1 MSKVVASAIAGALS
15 LTSAGGLTMVQALD
29 RDTVTFSVDGVSEQG
44 KVKPGTVKQALAQHG
59 ITVGPHDDVQPSLDS
74 EIHDGQ
80 VITVNY
86 GRRVVVTIDG
96 KKVVRWTTAKNVSEV
111 LDQLNQ
117 SDPDNLVSVS
127 RSLDISRTGLS
138 FSMQTAKD
146 VTVTAGGKTQK
157 VSAVGTV
164 ADALKAAKISVDSND
179 VSKPGLGTPLADG
192 MKITLTMVD
201 QKSQKRRVAVPFSTK
216 RVENPSMA
224 KGATEI
230 ATKGVKGTN
239 EETWTVVYKDGK
251 KVSEKKVST
260 KVVKAPVTQVVK
272 VGTKKAESSSASS
285 RSNSR
290 SRSNSGSTSNAGSRS
305 NSGSTSNAGSRSNS
319 GSASNPVTS
328 GSTCV
333 ASTYGEGDG
342 TAGGPTASG
351 ETFDPS
357 ALTAA
362 SRTLPLGSTIR
373 VTNVNNGRTVTVR
386 INDRGPYVG
395 GRCLDL
401 STAAMNAIAPGQ
413 GLVTVRYS

>member
-260 KVVKAPVTQVVK
+260 KVVKAPVTQIVK

-290 SRSNSGSTSNAGSRS
+290 SRS

>member
-29 RDTVTFSVDGVSEQG
+29 RDTVTFSVDGVSQQA
-44 KVKPGTVKQALAQHG
+44 KVKPGTVKQALAQQG

-96 KKVVRWTTAKNVSEV
+96 KKVVRWTTAKNVAEV
-111 LDQLNQ
+111 LAQLNQ

-127 RSLDISRTGLS
+127 RSLDISRAGLS

-146 VTVTAGGKTQK
+146 VTVTIGGKTQK
-157 VSAVGTV
+157 ITAVGTV
-164 ADALKAAKISVDSND
+164 ADALKAAKVEVDSSDAVN
-179 VSKPGLGTPLADG
+179 PGLGTPLSDG

-216 RVENPSMA
+216 KVEDSSLP
-224 KGATEI
+224 KGEI
-230 ATKGVKGTN
+230 KVITKGVNGIN
-239 EETWTVVYKDGK
+239 EETWTVVFKDGK
-251 KVSEKKVST
+251 KVSEKKVSS
-260 KVVKAPVTQVVK
+260 KVVNAPVTQVVK
-272 VGTKKAESSSASS
+272 VGTKTASSSSPSTRSSSASH
-285 RSNSR
+285 RSTASQ
-290 SRSNSGSTSNAGSRS
+290 SSG
-305 NSGSTSNAGSRSNS
+305 
-319 GSASNPVTS
+319 PVTS
-328 GSTCV
+328 GTTCL

-357 ALTAA
+357 AFTAA
-362 SRTLPLGSTIR
+362 SKTLPLGSTIR
-373 VTNVNNGRTVTVR
+373 VTNVSNGRTVTVR

>member
-216 RVENPSMA
+216 RVKNPSMA

-290 SRSNSGSTSNAGSRS
+290 
-305 NSGSTSNAGSRSNS
+305 SRSNS

>member
-29 RDTVTFSVDGVSEQG
+29 RDTVTFSVDGVSQQA
-44 KVKPGTVKQALAQHG
+44 KVKPGTVKQALAQRG

-96 KKVVRWTTAKNVSEV
+96 KKVVRWTTAKNVAEV
-111 LDQLNQ
+111 LAQLNQ

-127 RSLDISRTGLS
+127 RSLDISRAGLS

-146 VTVTAGGKTQK
+146 VTVTIGGKTQK
-157 VSAVGTV
+157 ITAVGTV
-164 ADALKAAKISVDSND
+164 ADALKAAKVEVDSSDAVN
-179 VSKPGLGTPLADG
+179 PGLGTPLSDG

-216 RVENPSMA
+216 KVEDSSLP
-224 KGATEI
+224 KREI
-230 ATKGVKGTN
+230 KVITKGVNGIN
-239 EETWTVVYKDGK
+239 EETWTVVFKDGK
-251 KVSEKKVST
+251 KVSEKKVSS
-260 KVVKAPVTQVVK
+260 KVVNAPVTQVVK
-272 VGTKKAESSSASS
+272 VGTKTASSSSPSTRSSSASH
-285 RSNSR
+285 RS
-290 SRSNSGSTSNAGSRS
+290 T
-305 NSGSTSNAGSRSNS
+305 
-319 GSASNPVTS
+319 ASQSSDPVTS
-328 GSTCV
+328 GTTCL

-357 ALTAA
+357 AFTAA
-362 SRTLPLGSTIR
+362 SKTLPLGSTIR
-373 VTNVNNGRTVTVR
+373 VTNVSNGRTVTVR

>member
-29 RDTVTFSVDGVSEQG
+29 RDTVTFSVDGVSQQA
-44 KVKPGTVKQALAQHG
+44 KVKPGTVKQALAQQG

-74 EIHDGQ
+74 EINGGQ

-96 KKVVRWTTAKNVSEV
+96 KKVVRWTTAKNVAEV
-111 LDQLNQ
+111 LAQLNQ

-127 RSLDISRTGLS
+127 RSLDISRAGLS

-146 VTVTAGGKTQK
+146 VTVTIGGKTQK
-157 VSAVGTV
+157 ITAVGTV
-164 ADALKAAKISVDSND
+164 ADALKAAKVEVDSSDAVN
-179 VSKPGLGTPLADG
+179 PGLGTPLSDG

-216 RVENPSMA
+216 KVEDSSLP
-224 KGATEI
+224 KGEI
-230 ATKGVKGTN
+230 KVITKGVNGIN
-239 EETWTVVYKDGK
+239 EETWTVVFKDGK
-251 KVSEKKVST
+251 KVSEKKVSS
-260 KVVKAPVTQVVK
+260 KVVNAPVTQVVK
-272 VGTKKAESSSASS
+272 VGTKTASSSSPSTRSSSASH
-285 RSNSR
+285 RS
-290 SRSNSGSTSNAGSRS
+290 T
-305 NSGSTSNAGSRSNS
+305 
-319 GSASNPVTS
+319 ASQSSDPVTS
-328 GSTCV
+328 GTTCL

-357 ALTAA
+357 AFTAA
-362 SRTLPLGSTIR
+362 SKTLPLGSTIR
-373 VTNVNNGRTVTVR
+373 VTNVSNGRTVTVR

>member
-29 RDTVTFSVDGVSEQG
+29 RDTVTFSVDGVSQQA
-44 KVKPGTVKQALAQHG
+44 KVKPGTVKQALAQQG

-74 EIHDGQ
+74 EIHGGQ

-96 KKVVRWTTAKNVSEV
+96 KKVVRWTTAKNVAEV
-111 LDQLNQ
+111 LAQLNQ

-127 RSLDISRTGLS
+127 RSLDISRAGLS

-146 VTVTAGGKTQK
+146 VTVTIGGKAQK
-157 VSAVGTV
+157 VTAVGTV
-164 ADALKAAKISVDSND
+164 ADALKAAKVEVDSSD
-179 VSKPGLGTPLADG
+179 VVNPGLGTPLSDG

-216 RVENPSMA
+216 KVEDSSLP
-224 KGATEI
+224 KGEI
-230 ATKGVKGTN
+230 KVITKGVNGIN
-239 EETWTVVYKDGK
+239 EETWTVVFKDGK
-251 KVSEKKVST
+251 KVSEKKVSS
-260 KVVKAPVTQVVK
+260 KVVNAPVTQVVK
-272 VGTKKAESSSASS
+272 VGTKTASSSSPSTRSSSASH
-285 RSNSR
+285 RS
-290 SRSNSGSTSNAGSRS
+290 T
-305 NSGSTSNAGSRSNS
+305 
-319 GSASNPVTS
+319 ASQSSDPVTS
-328 GSTCV
+328 GTTCL

-357 ALTAA
+357 AFTAA
-362 SRTLPLGSTIR
+362 SKTLPLGSTIR
-373 VTNVNNGRTVTVR
+373 VTNVSNGRTVTVR

>member
-29 RDTVTFSVDGVSEQG
+29 RDTVTFSLDGVSRQA
-44 KVKPGTVKQALAQHG
+44 KVKPGTVKQALAQQG

-96 KKVVRWTTAKNVSEV
+96 KKVVRWTTAKNVAEV
-111 LDQLNQ
+111 LAQLNQ

-127 RSLDISRTGLS
+127 RSLDISRAGLS

-146 VTVTAGGKTQK
+146 VTVTIGGKAQK
-157 VSAVGTV
+157 VTAVGTV
-164 ADALKAAKISVDSND
+164 ADALKAAKVEVDSSD
-179 VSKPGLGTPLADG
+179 VVNPGLGTPLADG

-216 RVENPSMA
+216 KVEDSSLP
-224 KGATEI
+224 KGEI
-230 ATKGVKGTN
+230 KVITKGVNGIN
-239 EETWTVVYKDGK
+239 EETWTVVFKDGK
-251 KVSEKKVST
+251 KVSEKKVSS
-260 KVVKAPVTQVVK
+260 KVVNAPVTQVIK
-272 VGTKKAESSSASS
+272 VGTKTASSSSPSTRSS
-285 RSNSR
+285 SD
-290 SRSNSGSTSNAGSRS
+290 
-305 NSGSTSNAGSRSNS
+305 
-319 GSASNPVTS
+319 PVTR
-328 GSTCV
+328 GITCL

-342 TAGGPTASG
+342 TAGGSTASG

-357 ALTAA
+357 AFTAA
-362 SRTLPLGSTIR
+362 SKTLPLGSTIR
-373 VTNVNNGRTVTVR
+373 VTNVSNGRTVTVR

>member
-29 RDTVTFSVDGVSEQG
+29 RDTVTFSVDGVSQQA
-44 KVKPGTVKQALAQHG
+44 KVKPGTVKQALAQQG

-96 KKVVRWTTAKNVSEV
+96 KKVVRWTTAKNVAEV
-111 LDQLNQ
+111 LAQLNQ

-127 RSLDISRTGLS
+127 RSLDISRAGLS

-146 VTVTAGGKTQK
+146 VTVTIGGKTQK
-157 VSAVGTV
+157 ITAVGTV
-164 ADALKAAKISVDSND
+164 ADALKAAKVEVDSSDAVN
-179 VSKPGLGTPLADG
+179 PGLGTPLSDG

-216 RVENPSMA
+216 KVEDSSLP
-224 KGATEI
+224 KGEI
-230 ATKGVKGTN
+230 KVITKGVNGIN
-239 EETWTVVYKDGK
+239 EETWTVVFKDGK
-251 KVSEKKVST
+251 KVSEKKVSS
-260 KVVKAPVTQVVK
+260 KVVNAPVTQVVK
-272 VGTKKAESSSASS
+272 VGTKTASSSSPSTRSSSASH
-285 RSNSR
+285 RS
-290 SRSNSGSTSNAGSRS
+290 T
-305 NSGSTSNAGSRSNS
+305 
-319 GSASNPVTS
+319 ASQSSDPVTS
-328 GSTCV
+328 GTTCL

-357 ALTAA
+357 AFTAA
-362 SRTLPLGSTIR
+362 SKTLPLGSTIR
-373 VTNVNNGRTVTVR
+373 VTNVSNGRTVTVR

>member
-29 RDTVTFSVDGVSEQG
+29 RDTVTFSVDGVSQQA
-44 KVKPGTVKQALAQHG
+44 KVKPGTVKQALAQQG

-74 EIHDGQ
+74 EIHGGQ

-96 KKVVRWTTAKNVSEV
+96 KKVVRWTTAKNVAEV
-111 LDQLNQ
+111 LAQLNQ

-127 RSLDISRTGLS
+127 RSLDISRAGLS

-146 VTVTAGGKTQK
+146 VTVTIGGKTQK
-157 VSAVGTV
+157 ITAVGTV
-164 ADALKAAKISVDSND
+164 ADALKAAKVEVDSSDAVN
-179 VSKPGLGTPLADG
+179 PGLGTPLSAG

-216 RVENPSMA
+216 KVEDSSLP
-224 KGATEI
+224 KGEI
-230 ATKGVKGTN
+230 KVITKGVNGIN
-239 EETWTVVYKDGK
+239 EETWTVVFKDGK
-251 KVSEKKVST
+251 KVSEKKVSS
-260 KVVKAPVTQVVK
+260 KVVNAPVTQVVK
-272 VGTKKAESSSASS
+272 VGTKTASSSSPSTRSSSASH
-285 RSNSR
+285 RS
-290 SRSNSGSTSNAGSRS
+290 T
-305 NSGSTSNAGSRSNS
+305 
-319 GSASNPVTS
+319 ASQSSDPVTS
-328 GSTCV
+328 GTTCL

-357 ALTAA
+357 AFTAA
-362 SRTLPLGSTIR
+362 SKTLPLGSTIR
-373 VTNVNNGRTVTVR
+373 VTNVSNGRTVTVR

>member
-29 RDTVTFSVDGVSEQG
+29 RDTVTFSVDGVSQQA
-44 KVKPGTVKQALAQHG
+44 KVKPGTVKQALAQQG

-96 KKVVRWTTAKNVSEV
+96 KKVVRWTTAKNVAEV
-111 LDQLNQ
+111 LAQLNQ

-127 RSLDISRTGLS
+127 RSLDISRAGLS

-146 VTVTAGGKTQK
+146 VTVTIGGKAQK
-157 VSAVGTV
+157 VTAVGTV
-164 ADALKAAKISVDSND
+164 ADALKAAKVEVDSSDAVN
-179 VSKPGLGTPLADG
+179 PGLGTPLADG

-216 RVENPSMA
+216 KVEDSSLP
-224 KGATEI
+224 KGEI
-230 ATKGVKGTN
+230 KVITKGVNGIN
-239 EETWTVVYKDGK
+239 EETWTVVFKDGK
-251 KVSEKKVST
+251 KVSEKKVSS
-260 KVVKAPVTQVVK
+260 KVVNAPVTQVVK
-272 VGTKKAESSSASS
+272 VGTKTASSSSPSTRSSSASH
-285 RSNSR
+285 RS
-290 SRSNSGSTSNAGSRS
+290 T
-305 NSGSTSNAGSRSNS
+305 
-319 GSASNPVTS
+319 ASQSSDPVTS
-328 GSTCV
+328 GTTCL

-357 ALTAA
+357 AFTAA
-362 SRTLPLGSTIR
+362 SKTLPLGSTIR
-373 VTNVNNGRTVTVR
+373 VTNVSNGRTVTVR

>member
-15 LTSAGGLTMVQALD
+15 LTSAGGLTMVQVLD
-29 RDTVTFSVDGVSEQG
+29 RDTVTFSVDGVSQQA
-44 KVKPGTVKQALAQHG
+44 KVKPGTVKQALAQQG

-96 KKVVRWTTAKNVSEV
+96 KKVVRWTTAKNVAEV
-111 LDQLNQ
+111 LAQLNQ

-127 RSLDISRTGLS
+127 RSLDISRAGLS

-146 VTVTAGGKTQK
+146 VTVTIGGKTQK
-157 VSAVGTV
+157 ITAVGTV
-164 ADALKAAKISVDSND
+164 ADALKAAKVEVDSSDAVN
-179 VSKPGLGTPLADG
+179 PGLGTPLSDG

-216 RVENPSMA
+216 KVEDSSLP
-224 KGATEI
+224 KGEI
-230 ATKGVKGTN
+230 KVITKGFNGIN
-239 EETWTVVYKDGK
+239 EETWTVVFKDGK
-251 KVSEKKVST
+251 KVSEKKVSS
-260 KVVKAPVTQVVK
+260 KVVNAPVTQVVK
-272 VGTKKAESSSASS
+272 VGTKTASSSSPSTRSSYASH
-285 RSNSR
+285 RS
-290 SRSNSGSTSNAGSRS
+290 T
-305 NSGSTSNAGSRSNS
+305 
-319 GSASNPVTS
+319 ASQSSDPVTS
-328 GSTCV
+328 GTTCL

-357 ALTAA
+357 AFTAA
-362 SRTLPLGSTIR
+362 SKTLPLGSTIR
-373 VTNVNNGRTVTVR
+373 VTNVSNGRTVTVR

>member
-29 RDTVTFSVDGVSEQG
+29 RDTVTFSVDGVSQQA
-44 KVKPGTVKQALAQHG
+44 KVKPGTVKQALAQQG

-74 EIHDGQ
+74 EIHGGQ

-96 KKVVRWTTAKNVSEV
+96 KKVVRWTTAKNVAEV
-111 LDQLNQ
+111 LAQLNQ

-127 RSLDISRTGLS
+127 RSLDISRAGLS

-146 VTVTAGGKTQK
+146 VTVTIGGKTQK
-157 VSAVGTV
+157 ITAVGTV
-164 ADALKAAKISVDSND
+164 ADALKAAKVEVDSSDAVN
-179 VSKPGLGTPLADG
+179 PGLGTPLSDG

-216 RVENPSMA
+216 KVEDSSLP
-224 KGATEI
+224 KGEI
-230 ATKGVKGTN
+230 KVITKGVNGIN
-239 EETWTVVYKDGK
+239 EETWTVVFKDGK
-251 KVSEKKVST
+251 KVSEKKVSS
-260 KVVKAPVTQVVK
+260 KVVNAPVTQVVK
-272 VGTKKAESSSASS
+272 VGTKTASSSSPSTRSSSASH
-285 RSNSR
+285 RS
-290 SRSNSGSTSNAGSRS
+290 T
-305 NSGSTSNAGSRSNS
+305 
-319 GSASNPVTS
+319 ASQSSDPVTS
-328 GSTCV
+328 GTTCL

-357 ALTAA
+357 AFTAA
-362 SRTLPLGSTIR
+362 SKTLPLGSTIR
-373 VTNVNNGRTVTVR
+373 VTNVSNGRTVTVR

>member
-15 LTSAGGLTMVQALD
+15 LTSAGGLTMVQVLD
-29 RDTVTFSVDGVSEQG
+29 RDTVTFSVDGVSQQA
-44 KVKPGTVKQALAQHG
+44 KVKTGTVKQALAQQG

-96 KKVVRWTTAKNVSEV
+96 KKVVRWTTAKNVAEV
-111 LDQLNQ
+111 LAQLNQ

-127 RSLDISRTGLS
+127 RSLDISRAGLS

-146 VTVTAGGKTQK
+146 VTVTIGGKTQK
-157 VSAVGTV
+157 ITAVGTV
-164 ADALKAAKISVDSND
+164 ADALKAAKVEVDSSDAVN
-179 VSKPGLGTPLADG
+179 PGLGTPLSDG

-216 RVENPSMA
+216 KVEDSSLP
-224 KGATEI
+224 KGEI
-230 ATKGVKGTN
+230 KVITKGVNGIN
-239 EETWTVVYKDGK
+239 EETWTVVFKDGK
-251 KVSEKKVST
+251 KVSEKKVSS
-260 KVVKAPVTQVVK
+260 KVVNAPVTQVVK
-272 VGTKKAESSSASS
+272 VGTKTASSSSPSTRSSSASH
-285 RSNSR
+285 RS
-290 SRSNSGSTSNAGSRS
+290 T
-305 NSGSTSNAGSRSNS
+305 
-319 GSASNPVTS
+319 ASQSSDPVTS
-328 GSTCV
+328 GTTCL

-357 ALTAA
+357 AFTAA
-362 SRTLPLGSTIR
+362 SKTLPLGSTIR
-373 VTNVNNGRTVTVR
+373 VTNVSNGRTVTVR

>member
-29 RDTVTFSVDGVSEQG
+29 RDTVTFSVDGVSQQA
-44 KVKPGTVKQALAQHG
+44 KVKPGTVKQALAQQG

-74 EIHDGQ
+74 EIHGGQ

-96 KKVVRWTTAKNVSEV
+96 KKVVRWTTAKNVAEV
-111 LDQLNQ
+111 LAQLNQ

-127 RSLDISRTGLS
+127 RSLDISRAGLS

-146 VTVTAGGKTQK
+146 VTVTIGGKTQK
-157 VSAVGTV
+157 ITAVGTV
-164 ADALKAAKISVDSND
+164 ADALKAAKVEVDSSDAVN
-179 VSKPGLGTPLADG
+179 PGLGTPLSDD

-216 RVENPSMA
+216 KVEDSSLS
-224 KGATEI
+224 KGEI
-230 ATKGVKGTN
+230 KVITKGVNGIN
-239 EETWTVVYKDGK
+239 EETWTVVFKDGK
-251 KVSEKKVST
+251 KVSEKKVSS
-260 KVVKAPVTQVVK
+260 KVVNAPVTQVVK
-272 VGTKKAESSSASS
+272 VGTKTASSSSPSTRSSSASH
-285 RSNSR
+285 RS
-290 SRSNSGSTSNAGSRS
+290 T
-305 NSGSTSNAGSRSNS
+305 
-319 GSASNPVTS
+319 ASQSSDPVTS
-328 GSTCV
+328 GTTCL

-357 ALTAA
+357 AFTAA
-362 SRTLPLGSTIR
+362 SKTLPLGSTIR
-373 VTNVNNGRTVTVR
+373 VTNVSNGRTVTVR

>member
-15 LTSAGGLTMVQALD
+15 LTSAGGLTMVQVLD
-29 RDTVTFSVDGVSEQG
+29 RDTVTFSVDGVSQQA
-44 KVKPGTVKQALAQHG
+44 KVKPGTVKQALAQRG

-74 EIHDGQ
+74 EIHGGQ

-96 KKVVRWTTAKNVSEV
+96 KKVVRWTTAKNVAEV
-111 LDQLNQ
+111 LAQLNQ

-127 RSLDISRTGLS
+127 RSLDISRAGLS

-146 VTVTAGGKTQK
+146 VTVTIGGKTQK
-157 VSAVGTV
+157 ITAVGTV
-164 ADALKAAKISVDSND
+164 ADALKAAKVEVDSSDAVN
-179 VSKPGLGTPLADG
+179 PGLGTPLSDG

-216 RVENPSMA
+216 KVEDSSLP
-224 KGATEI
+224 KGEI
-230 ATKGVKGTN
+230 KVITKGVNGIN
-239 EETWTVVYKDGK
+239 EETWTVVFKDGK
-251 KVSEKKVST
+251 KVSEKKVSS
-260 KVVKAPVTQVVK
+260 KVVNAPVTQVVK
-272 VGTKKAESSSASS
+272 VGTKTASSSSPSTRSSSASH
-285 RSNSR
+285 RS
-290 SRSNSGSTSNAGSRS
+290 T
-305 NSGSTSNAGSRSNS
+305 
-319 GSASNPVTS
+319 ASQSSDPVTS
-328 GSTCV
+328 GTTCL

-357 ALTAA
+357 AFTAA
-362 SRTLPLGSTIR
+362 SKTLPLGSTIR
-373 VTNVNNGRTVTVR
+373 VTNVSNGRTVTVR

>member
-29 RDTVTFSVDGVSEQG
+29 RDTVTFSVDGVSQQA
-44 KVKPGTVKQALAQHG
+44 KVKPGTVKQALAQQG

-74 EIHDGQ
+74 EIHNGQ

-96 KKVVRWTTAKNVSEV
+96 KKVVRWTTAKNVAEV
-111 LDQLNQ
+111 LAQLNQ

-127 RSLDISRTGLS
+127 RSLDISRAGLS

-146 VTVTAGGKTQK
+146 VTVTIGGKTQK
-157 VSAVGTV
+157 ITAVGTV
-164 ADALKAAKISVDSND
+164 ADALKAAKVEVDSSDAVN
-179 VSKPGLGTPLADG
+179 PGLGTPLSDG

-216 RVENPSMA
+216 KVEDSSLS
-224 KGATEI
+224 KGEI
-230 ATKGVKGTN
+230 KVITKGVNGIN
-239 EETWTVVYKDGK
+239 EETWTVVFKDGK
-251 KVSEKKVST
+251 KVSEKKVSS
-260 KVVKAPVTQVVK
+260 KVVNAPVTQVVK
-272 VGTKKAESSSASS
+272 VGTKTASSSSPSTRSSSASH
-285 RSNSR
+285 RS
-290 SRSNSGSTSNAGSRS
+290 T
-305 NSGSTSNAGSRSNS
+305 
-319 GSASNPVTS
+319 ASQSSDPVTS
-328 GSTCV
+328 GTTCL

-357 ALTAA
+357 AFTAA
-362 SRTLPLGSTIR
+362 SKTLPLGSTIR
-373 VTNVNNGRTVTVR
+373 VTNVSNGRTVTVR

>member
-29 RDTVTFSVDGVSEQG
+29 RDTVTFSVDGVSQQA
-44 KVKPGTVKQALAQHG
+44 KVKPGTVKQALAQQG

-74 EIHDGQ
+74 EIHGGQ
-80 VITVNY
+80 VVTVNY

-96 KKVVRWTTAKNVSEV
+96 KKVVRWTTAKNVAEV
-111 LDQLNQ
+111 LAQLNQ

-127 RSLDISRTGLS
+127 RSLDISRAGLS

-146 VTVTAGGKTQK
+146 VTVTIGGKTQK
-157 VSAVGTV
+157 ITAVGTV
-164 ADALKAAKISVDSND
+164 ADALKAAKVEVDSSDAVN
-179 VSKPGLGTPLADG
+179 PGLGTPLSDG

-216 RVENPSMA
+216 KVEDSSLP
-224 KGATEI
+224 KGEI
-230 ATKGVKGTN
+230 KVITKGVNGIN
-239 EETWTVVYKDGK
+239 EETWTVVFKDGK
-251 KVSEKKVST
+251 KVSEKKVSS
-260 KVVKAPVTQVVK
+260 KVVNAPVTQVVK
-272 VGTKKAESSSASS
+272 VGTKTASSSSPSTRSSSASH
-285 RSNSR
+285 RS
-290 SRSNSGSTSNAGSRS
+290 T
-305 NSGSTSNAGSRSNS
+305 
-319 GSASNPVTS
+319 ASQSSDPVTS
-328 GSTCV
+328 GTTCL

-357 ALTAA
+357 AFTAA
-362 SRTLPLGSTIR
+362 SKTLPLGSTIR
-373 VTNVNNGRTVTVR
+373 VTNVSNGRTVTVR

>member
-29 RDTVTFSVDGVSEQG
+29 RDTVTFSVDGVSQQA
-44 KVKPGTVKQALAQHG
+44 KVKPGTVKQALAQQG

-96 KKVVRWTTAKNVSEV
+96 KKVVRWTTAKNVAEV
-111 LDQLNQ
+111 LAQLNQ
-117 SDPDNLVSVS
+117 SDPGNLVSVS
-127 RSLDISRTGLS
+127 RSLDISRAGLS

-146 VTVTAGGKTQK
+146 VTVTIGGKTQK
-157 VSAVGTV
+157 ITAVGTV
-164 ADALKAAKISVDSND
+164 ADALKAAKVGVDSSDAVN
-179 VSKPGLGTPLADG
+179 PGLGTPLSDG

-216 RVENPSMA
+216 KVEDSSLP
-224 KGATEI
+224 KGEI
-230 ATKGVKGTN
+230 KVITKGVNGIN
-239 EETWTVVYKDGK
+239 EETWTVVFKDGK
-251 KVSEKKVST
+251 KVSEKKVSS
-260 KVVKAPVTQVVK
+260 KVVNAPVTQVVK
-272 VGTKKAESSSASS
+272 VGTKTASSSSPSTRSSSASH
-285 RSNSR
+285 RS
-290 SRSNSGSTSNAGSRS
+290 T
-305 NSGSTSNAGSRSNS
+305 
-319 GSASNPVTS
+319 ASQSSDPVTS
-328 GSTCV
+328 GTTCL

-357 ALTAA
+357 AFTAA
-362 SRTLPLGSTIR
+362 SKTLPLGSTIR
-373 VTNVNNGRTVTVR
+373 VTNVSNGRTVTVR

>member
-29 RDTVTFSVDGVSEQG
+29 RDTVTFSVDGVSQQA
-44 KVKPGTVKQALAQHG
+44 KVKPGTVKQALAQQG

-96 KKVVRWTTAKNVSEV
+96 KKVVRWTTAKNVAEV
-111 LDQLNQ
+111 LAQLNQ
-117 SDPDNLVSVS
+117 SDPGNLVSVS
-127 RSLDISRTGLS
+127 RSLDISRAGLS

-146 VTVTAGGKTQK
+146 VTVTIGGKTQK
-157 VSAVGTV
+157 ITAVGTV
-164 ADALKAAKISVDSND
+164 TDALKAAKVEVDSSDAVN
-179 VSKPGLGTPLADG
+179 PGLGTPLSDG

-216 RVENPSMA
+216 KVEDSSLP
-224 KGATEI
+224 KGEI
-230 ATKGVKGTN
+230 KVITKGVNGIN
-239 EETWTVVYKDGK
+239 EETWTVVFKDGK
-251 KVSEKKVST
+251 KVSEKKVSS
-260 KVVKAPVTQVVK
+260 KVVNAPVTQVVK
-272 VGTKKAESSSASS
+272 VGTKTASSSSPSTRSSSASH
-285 RSNSR
+285 RS
-290 SRSNSGSTSNAGSRS
+290 T
-305 NSGSTSNAGSRSNS
+305 
-319 GSASNPVTS
+319 ASQSSDPVTS
-328 GSTCV
+328 GTTCL

-357 ALTAA
+357 AFTAA
-362 SRTLPLGSTIR
+362 SKTLPLGSTIR
-373 VTNVNNGRTVTVR
+373 VTNVSNGRTVTVR

>member
-29 RDTVTFSVDGVSEQG
+29 RDTVTFSVDGVSQQA
-44 KVKPGTVKQALAQHG
+44 KVKPGTVKQALAQQG

-96 KKVVRWTTAKNVSEV
+96 KKVVRWTTAKNVAEV
-111 LDQLNQ
+111 LAQLNQ

-127 RSLDISRTGLS
+127 RSLDISRAGLS

-146 VTVTAGGKTQK
+146 VTVTIGGKAQK
-157 VSAVGTV
+157 VTAVGTV
-164 ADALKAAKISVDSND
+164 ADALKAAKVEVDSSD
-179 VSKPGLGTPLADG
+179 VVNPGLGTPLADG

-216 RVENPSMA
+216 KVEDSSLS
-224 KGATEI
+224 KGEI
-230 ATKGVKGTN
+230 KVITKGVNGIN
-239 EETWTVVYKDGK
+239 EETWTVVFKDGK
-251 KVSEKKVST
+251 KVSEKKVSS
-260 KVVKAPVTQVVK
+260 KVVNAPVTQVVK
-272 VGTKKAESSSASS
+272 VGTKTASSSSPSTRSSSASH
-285 RSNSR
+285 RS
-290 SRSNSGSTSNAGSRS
+290 T
-305 NSGSTSNAGSRSNS
+305 
-319 GSASNPVTS
+319 ASQSSDPVTS
-328 GSTCV
+328 GTTCL

-357 ALTAA
+357 AFTAA
-362 SRTLPLGSTIR
+362 SKTLPLGSTIR
-373 VTNVNNGRTVTVR
+373 VTNVSNGRTVTVR

>member
-29 RDTVTFSVDGVSEQG
+29 RDTVTFSVDGVSQQA
-44 KVKPGTVKQALAQHG
+44 KVKPGTVKQALAQQG

-96 KKVVRWTTAKNVSEV
+96 KKVVRWTTAKNVAEV
-111 LDQLNQ
+111 LAQLNQ

-127 RSLDISRTGLS
+127 RSLDISRAGLS

-146 VTVTAGGKTQK
+146 VTVTIGGKTQK
-157 VSAVGTV
+157 ITAVGTV
-164 ADALKAAKISVDSND
+164 ADALKAAKVEVDSSDAVN
-179 VSKPGLGTPLADG
+179 PGLGTPLSDG
-192 MKITLTMVD
+192 MKIILTMVD

-216 RVENPSMA
+216 KVEDSSLP
-224 KGATEI
+224 KGEI
-230 ATKGVKGTN
+230 KVITKGVNGIN
-239 EETWTVVYKDGK
+239 EETWTVVFKDGK
-251 KVSEKKVST
+251 KVSEKKVSS
-260 KVVKAPVTQVVK
+260 KVVNAPVTQVVK
-272 VGTKKAESSSASS
+272 VGTKTASSSSPSTRSSSASH
-285 RSNSR
+285 RS
-290 SRSNSGSTSNAGSRS
+290 T
-305 NSGSTSNAGSRSNS
+305 
-319 GSASNPVTS
+319 ASQSSDPVTS
-328 GSTCV
+328 GTTCL

-357 ALTAA
+357 AFTAA
-362 SRTLPLGSTIR
+362 SKTLPLGSTIR
-373 VTNVNNGRTVTVR
+373 VTNVSNGRTVTVR

>member
-1 MSKVVASAIAGALS
+1 MSKVVASAIAVALS

-29 RDTVTFSVDGVSEQG
+29 RDTVTFSVDGVSQQA
-44 KVKPGTVKQALAQHG
+44 KVKPGTVKQALAQQG

-74 EIHDGQ
+74 EIHGGQ

-96 KKVVRWTTAKNVSEV
+96 KKVVRWTTAKNVAEV
-111 LDQLNQ
+111 LAQLNQ

-127 RSLDISRTGLS
+127 RSLDISRAGLS

-146 VTVTAGGKTQK
+146 VTVTIGGKTQK
-157 VSAVGTV
+157 ITAVGTV
-164 ADALKAAKISVDSND
+164 ADALKAAKVEVDSSDAVN
-179 VSKPGLGTPLADG
+179 PGLGTPLSDG

-216 RVENPSMA
+216 KVEDSSLP
-224 KGATEI
+224 KGEI
-230 ATKGVKGTN
+230 KVITKGVNGIN
-239 EETWTVVYKDGK
+239 EETWTVVFKDGK
-251 KVSEKKVST
+251 KVSEKKVSS
-260 KVVKAPVTQVVK
+260 KVVNAPVTQVVK
-272 VGTKKAESSSASS
+272 VGTKTASSSSPSTRSSSASH
-285 RSNSR
+285 RS
-290 SRSNSGSTSNAGSRS
+290 T
-305 NSGSTSNAGSRSNS
+305 
-319 GSASNPVTS
+319 ASQSSDPVTS
-328 GSTCV
+328 GTTCL

-357 ALTAA
+357 AFTAA
-362 SRTLPLGSTIR
+362 SKTLPLGSTIR
-373 VTNVNNGRTVTVR
+373 VTNVSNGRTVTVR

>member
-29 RDTVTFSVDGVSEQG
+29 RDTVTFSVDGVSQQA
-44 KVKPGTVKQALAQHG
+44 KVKPGTVKQALAQQG

-74 EIHDGQ
+74 EIHGGQ

-96 KKVVRWTTAKNVSEV
+96 KKVVRWTTAKNVAEV
-111 LDQLNQ
+111 LAQLNQ

-127 RSLDISRTGLS
+127 RSLDISRAGLS

-146 VTVTAGGKTQK
+146 VTVTIGGKTQK
-157 VSAVGTV
+157 ITAVGTV
-164 ADALKAAKISVDSND
+164 ADALKAAKVEVDSSD
-179 VSKPGLGTPLADG
+179 AVHPGLGTPLSDD

-216 RVENPSMA
+216 KVEDSSLP
-224 KGATEI
+224 KGEI
-230 ATKGVKGTN
+230 KVITKGVNGIN
-239 EETWTVVYKDGK
+239 EETWTVVFKDGK
-251 KVSEKKVST
+251 KVSEKKVSS
-260 KVVKAPVTQVVK
+260 KVVNAPVTQVVK
-272 VGTKKAESSSASS
+272 VGTKTASSSSPSTRSSSASH
-285 RSNSR
+285 RS
-290 SRSNSGSTSNAGSRS
+290 T
-305 NSGSTSNAGSRSNS
+305 
-319 GSASNPVTS
+319 ASQSSDPVTS
-328 GSTCV
+328 GTTCL

-357 ALTAA
+357 AFTAA
-362 SRTLPLGSTIR
+362 SKTLPLGSTIR
-373 VTNVNNGRTVTVR
+373 VTNVSNGRTVTVR

>member
-305 NSGSTSNAGSRSNS
+305 NSGS
-319 GSASNPVTS
+319 ASNPVTS

-351 ETFDPS
+351 ETGDPS

>member
-179 VSKPGLGTPLADG
+179 VSKPGLGTPLADS

-290 SRSNSGSTSNAGSRS
+290 SRS

>member
-29 RDTVTFSVDGVSEQG
+29 RDTVTFSVDGVSQQA
-44 KVKPGTVKQALAQHG
+44 KVKPGTVKQALAQQA

-96 KKVVRWTTAKNVSEV
+96 KKVVRWTTAKNVAEV
-111 LDQLNQ
+111 LAQLNQ

-127 RSLDISRTGLS
+127 RSLDISRAGLS

-146 VTVTAGGKTQK
+146 VTVTIGGKTQK
-157 VSAVGTV
+157 ITAVGTV
-164 ADALKAAKISVDSND
+164 ADALKAAKVEVDSSDAVN
-179 VSKPGLGTPLADG
+179 PGLGTPLSDG

-216 RVENPSMA
+216 KVEDSSLP
-224 KGATEI
+224 KGEI
-230 ATKGVKGTN
+230 KVITKGVNGIN
-239 EETWTVVYKDGK
+239 EETWTVVFKDGK
-251 KVSEKKVST
+251 KVSEKKVSS
-260 KVVKAPVTQVVK
+260 KVVNAPVTQVVK
-272 VGTKKAESSSASS
+272 VGTKTASSSSPSTRSSSASH
-285 RSNSR
+285 RS
-290 SRSNSGSTSNAGSRS
+290 T
-305 NSGSTSNAGSRSNS
+305 
-319 GSASNPVTS
+319 ASQSSDPVTS
-328 GSTCV
+328 GTTCL

-357 ALTAA
+357 AFTAA
-362 SRTLPLGSTIR
+362 SKTLPLGSTIR
-373 VTNVNNGRTVTVR
+373 VTNVSNGRTVTVR

>member
-29 RDTVTFSVDGVSEQG
+29 RDTVTFSVDGVSQQA
-44 KVKPGTVKQALAQHG
+44 KVKPGTVKQALAQRG

-96 KKVVRWTTAKNVSEV
+96 KKVVRWTTAKNVAEV
-111 LDQLNQ
+111 LAQLNQ

-127 RSLDISRTGLS
+127 RSLDISRAGLS

-146 VTVTAGGKTQK
+146 VTVTIGGKTQK
-157 VSAVGTV
+157 ITAVGTV
-164 ADALKAAKISVDSND
+164 ADALKAAKVEVDSSDAVN
-179 VSKPGLGTPLADG
+179 PGLGTPLSDG

-216 RVENPSMA
+216 KVEDSSLP
-224 KGATEI
+224 KGEI
-230 ATKGVKGTN
+230 KVITKGVNGIN
-239 EETWTVVYKDGK
+239 EETWTVVFKDGK
-251 KVSEKKVST
+251 KVSEKKASS
-260 KVVKAPVTQVVK
+260 KVVNAPVTQVVK
-272 VGTKKAESSSASS
+272 VGTKTASSSSPSTRSSSASH
-285 RSNSR
+285 RS
-290 SRSNSGSTSNAGSRS
+290 T
-305 NSGSTSNAGSRSNS
+305 
-319 GSASNPVTS
+319 ASQSSDPVTS
-328 GSTCV
+328 GTTCL

-357 ALTAA
+357 AFTAA
-362 SRTLPLGSTIR
+362 SKTLPLGSTIR
-373 VTNVNNGRTVTVR
+373 VTNVSNGRTVTVR

>member
-29 RDTVTFSVDGVSEQG
+29 RDTVTFSVDGVSQQA
-44 KVKPGTVKQALAQHG
+44 KVKPGTVKQALAQQG

-74 EIHDGQ
+74 EIHGGQ

-96 KKVVRWTTAKNVSEV
+96 KKVVRWTTAKNVAEV
-111 LDQLNQ
+111 LAQLNQ

-127 RSLDISRTGLS
+127 RSLDISRAGLS

-146 VTVTAGGKTQK
+146 VTVTIGGKAQK
-157 VSAVGTV
+157 VTAVGTV
-164 ADALKAAKISVDSND
+164 ADALKAAKVEVDSSDAVN
-179 VSKPGLGTPLADG
+179 PGLGTPLSDG

-216 RVENPSMA
+216 KVEDSSLP
-224 KGATEI
+224 KGEI
-230 ATKGVKGTN
+230 KVITKGVNGIN
-239 EETWTVVYKDGK
+239 EETWTVVFKDGK
-251 KVSEKKVST
+251 KVSEKKVSS
-260 KVVKAPVTQVVK
+260 KVVNAPVTQVVK
-272 VGTKKAESSSASS
+272 VGTKTASSSSPSTRSSSASH
-285 RSNSR
+285 RS
-290 SRSNSGSTSNAGSRS
+290 T
-305 NSGSTSNAGSRSNS
+305 
-319 GSASNPVTS
+319 ASQSSDPVTS
-328 GSTCV
+328 GTTCL

-357 ALTAA
+357 AFTAA
-362 SRTLPLGSTIR
+362 SKTLPLGSTIR
-373 VTNVNNGRTVTVR
+373 VTNVSNGRTVTVR

>member
-29 RDTVTFSVDGVSEQG
+29 RDTVTFSVDGVSQQA
-44 KVKPGTVKQALAQHG
+44 KVKPGTVKQALAQRG

-96 KKVVRWTTAKNVSEV
+96 KKVVRWTTAKNVAEV
-111 LDQLNQ
+111 LAQLNQ

-127 RSLDISRTGLS
+127 RSLDISRAGLS

-146 VTVTAGGKTQK
+146 VTVTIGGKTQK
-157 VSAVGTV
+157 ITAVGTV
-164 ADALKAAKISVDSND
+164 ADALKAAKVEVDSSDAVN
-179 VSKPGLGTPLADG
+179 PGLGTPLSDD

-216 RVENPSMA
+216 KVEDSSLS
-224 KGATEI
+224 KGEI
-230 ATKGVKGTN
+230 KVITKGVNGIN
-239 EETWTVVYKDGK
+239 EETWTVVFKDGK
-251 KVSEKKVST
+251 KVSEKKVSS
-260 KVVKAPVTQVVK
+260 KVVNAPVTQVVK
-272 VGTKKAESSSASS
+272 VGTKTASSSSPSTRSSSASH
-285 RSNSR
+285 RS
-290 SRSNSGSTSNAGSRS
+290 T
-305 NSGSTSNAGSRSNS
+305 
-319 GSASNPVTS
+319 ASQSSDPVTS
-328 GSTCV
+328 GTTCL

-357 ALTAA
+357 AFTAA
-362 SRTLPLGSTIR
+362 SKTLPLGSTIR
-373 VTNVNNGRTVTVR
+373 VTNVSNGRTVTVR

>member
-29 RDTVTFSVDGVSEQG
+29 RDTVTFSVDGVSQQA
-44 KVKPGTVKQALAQHG
+44 KVKPGTVKQALAQRG

-96 KKVVRWTTAKNVSEV
+96 KKVVRWTTAKNVAEV
-111 LDQLNQ
+111 LAQLNQ

-127 RSLDISRTGLS
+127 RSLDISRAGLS

-146 VTVTAGGKTQK
+146 VTVTIGGKTQK
-157 VSAVGTV
+157 ITAVGTV
-164 ADALKAAKISVDSND
+164 ADALKAAKVEVDSSDAVN
-179 VSKPGLGTPLADG
+179 PGLGTPLSDG

-216 RVENPSMA
+216 KVEDSSLP
-224 KGATEI
+224 KGEI
-230 ATKGVKGTN
+230 KVITKGVNGIN
-239 EETWTVVYKDGK
+239 EETWTVVFKDGK
-251 KVSEKKVST
+251 KVSEKKVSS
-260 KVVKAPVTQVVK
+260 KVVNAPVTQVVK
-272 VGTKKAESSSASS
+272 VGTKTASSSSLSTRSSSASH
-285 RSNSR
+285 RS
-290 SRSNSGSTSNAGSRS
+290 T
-305 NSGSTSNAGSRSNS
+305 
-319 GSASNPVTS
+319 ASQSSDPVTS
-328 GSTCV
+328 GTTCL

-357 ALTAA
+357 AFTAA
-362 SRTLPLGSTIR
+362 SKTLPLGSTIR
-373 VTNVNNGRTVTVR
+373 VTNVSNGRTVTVR

>member
-127 RSLDISRTGLS
+127 RSLDISRAGLS

-164 ADALKAAKISVDSND
+164 ADALKAAKISVDSSD

-216 RVENPSMA
+216 RVETPSMA

-239 EETWTVVYKDGK
+239 EETWIVVYKDGK

-285 RSNSR
+285 RSN
-290 SRSNSGSTSNAGSRS
+290 AGSRS
-305 NSGSTSNAGSRSNS
+305 NSGST
-319 GSASNPVTS
+319 SNPVTS

-413 GLVTVRYS
+413 GLVTVRDRKSVV

>member
-29 RDTVTFSVDGVSEQG
+29 RDTVTFSVDGVSQQA
-44 KVKPGTVKQALAQHG
+44 KVKPGTVKQALAQRG

-96 KKVVRWTTAKNVSEV
+96 KKVVRWTTAKNVAEV
-111 LDQLNQ
+111 LAQLNQ

-127 RSLDISRTGLS
+127 RSLDISRAGLS

-146 VTVTAGGKTQK
+146 VTVTIGGKTQK
-157 VSAVGTV
+157 VTAVGTV
-164 ADALKAAKISVDSND
+164 ADALKAAKVEVDSSDAVN
-179 VSKPGLGTPLADG
+179 PGLGTPLSDG

-216 RVENPSMA
+216 KVEDSSLP
-224 KGATEI
+224 KGEI
-230 ATKGVKGTN
+230 KVITKGVNGIN
-239 EETWTVVYKDGK
+239 EETWTVVFKDGK
-251 KVSEKKVST
+251 KVSEKKVSS
-260 KVVKAPVTQVVK
+260 KVVNAPVTQVVK
-272 VGTKKAESSSASS
+272 VGTKTASSSSPSTRSSSASH
-285 RSNSR
+285 RS
-290 SRSNSGSTSNAGSRS
+290 T
-305 NSGSTSNAGSRSNS
+305 
-319 GSASNPVTS
+319 ASQSSDPVTS
-328 GSTCV
+328 GTTCL

-357 ALTAA
+357 AFTAA
-362 SRTLPLGSTIR
+362 SKTLPLGSTIR
-373 VTNVNNGRTVTVR
+373 VTNVSNGRTVTVR

>member
-29 RDTVTFSVDGVSEQG
+29 RDTVTFSVDGVSQQA
-44 KVKPGTVKQALAQHG
+44 KVKPGTVKQALAQQG

-96 KKVVRWTTAKNVSEV
+96 KKVVRWTTAKNVAEV
-111 LDQLNQ
+111 LAQLNQ

-127 RSLDISRTGLS
+127 RSLDISRAGLS

-146 VTVTAGGKTQK
+146 VTVTIGGKTQK
-157 VSAVGTV
+157 ITAVGTV
-164 ADALKAAKISVDSND
+164 ADALKAAKVEVDSSDAVN
-179 VSKPGLGTPLADG
+179 PGLGTPLSDG

-216 RVENPSMA
+216 KVEDSSLP
-224 KGATEI
+224 KGEI
-230 ATKGVKGTN
+230 KVITKGVNGIN
-239 EETWTVVYKDGK
+239 EETWTVVFKDGK
-251 KVSEKKVST
+251 KVSEKKVSS
-260 KVVKAPVTQVVK
+260 KVVNAPVAQVVK
-272 VGTKKAESSSASS
+272 VGTKTASSSSPSTRSSSASH
-285 RSNSR
+285 RS
-290 SRSNSGSTSNAGSRS
+290 T
-305 NSGSTSNAGSRSNS
+305 
-319 GSASNPVTS
+319 ASQSSDPVTS
-328 GSTCV
+328 GTTCL

-357 ALTAA
+357 AFTAA
-362 SRTLPLGSTIR
+362 SKTLPLGSTIR
-373 VTNVNNGRTVTVR
+373 VTNVSNGRTVTVR

>member
-29 RDTVTFSVDGVSEQG
+29 RDTVTFSVDGVSQQA
-44 KVKPGTVKQALAQHG
+44 KVKPGTVKQALAQQG

-74 EIHDGQ
+74 EIHGGQ

-96 KKVVRWTTAKNVSEV
+96 KKVVRWTTAKNVAEV
-111 LDQLNQ
+111 LAQLNQ

-127 RSLDISRTGLS
+127 RSLDISRAGLS

-146 VTVTAGGKTQK
+146 VTVTIGGKAQK
-157 VSAVGTV
+157 VTAVGTV
-164 ADALKAAKISVDSND
+164 ADALKAAKVEVDSSD
-179 VSKPGLGTPLADG
+179 VVNPGLGTPLADG

-216 RVENPSMA
+216 KVEDSSLP
-224 KGATEI
+224 KGEI
-230 ATKGVKGTN
+230 KVITKGVNGIN
-239 EETWTVVYKDGK
+239 EETWTVVFKDGK
-251 KVSEKKVST
+251 KVSEKKVSS
-260 KVVKAPVTQVVK
+260 KVVNAPVTQVIK
-272 VGTKKAESSSASS
+272 VGTKTASSSSPSTRSS
-285 RSNSR
+285 SD
-290 SRSNSGSTSNAGSRS
+290 
-305 NSGSTSNAGSRSNS
+305 
-319 GSASNPVTS
+319 PVTR
-328 GSTCV
+328 GITCL

-357 ALTAA
+357 AFTAA
-362 SRTLPLGSTIR
+362 SKTLPLGSTIR
-373 VTNVNNGRTVTVR
+373 VTNVSNGRTVTVR

>member
-29 RDTVTFSVDGVSEQG
+29 RDTVTFSVDGVSQQA
-44 KVKPGTVKQALAQHG
+44 KVKPGTVKLALAQQG
-59 ITVGPHDDVQPSLDS
+59 IPVGPHDDVQPSLDS
-74 EIHDGQ
+74 EIHGGQ

-96 KKVVRWTTAKNVSEV
+96 KKVVRWTTAKNVAEV
-111 LDQLNQ
+111 LAQLNQ

-127 RSLDISRTGLS
+127 RSLDISRAGLS

-146 VTVTAGGKTQK
+146 VTVTIGGKTQK
-157 VSAVGTV
+157 ITAVGTV
-164 ADALKAAKISVDSND
+164 ADALKAAKVEVDSSDAVN
-179 VSKPGLGTPLADG
+179 PGLGTPLSDG

-216 RVENPSMA
+216 KVEDSSLP
-224 KGATEI
+224 KGEI
-230 ATKGVKGTN
+230 KVITKGVNGIN
-239 EETWTVVYKDGK
+239 EETWTVVFKDGK
-251 KVSEKKVST
+251 KVSEKKVSS
-260 KVVKAPVTQVVK
+260 KVVNAPVTQVVK
-272 VGTKKAESSSASS
+272 VGTKTASSSSPSTRSSSASH
-285 RSNSR
+285 RS
-290 SRSNSGSTSNAGSRS
+290 T
-305 NSGSTSNAGSRSNS
+305 
-319 GSASNPVTS
+319 ASQSSDPVTS
-328 GSTCV
+328 GTTCL

-357 ALTAA
+357 AFTAA
-362 SRTLPLGSTIR
+362 SKTLPLGSTIR
-373 VTNVNNGRTVTVR
+373 VTNVSNGRTVTVR

>member
-29 RDTVTFSVDGVSEQG
+29 RDTVTFSVDGVSQQA
-44 KVKPGTVKQALAQHG
+44 KVKPGTVKQALAQQG

-74 EIHDGQ
+74 EIHGGQ

-96 KKVVRWTTAKNVSEV
+96 KKVVRWTTAKNVAEV
-111 LDQLNQ
+111 LAQLNQ

-127 RSLDISRTGLS
+127 RSLDISRAGLS

-146 VTVTAGGKTQK
+146 VTVTIGGKTQK
-157 VSAVGTV
+157 ITAVGTV
-164 ADALKAAKISVDSND
+164 ADALKAAKVEVDSSDAVN
-179 VSKPGLGTPLADG
+179 PGLGTPLSDG
-192 MKITLTMVD
+192 MKIILTMVD

-216 RVENPSMA
+216 KVEDSSLP
-224 KGATEI
+224 KGEI
-230 ATKGVKGTN
+230 KVITKGVNGIN
-239 EETWTVVYKDGK
+239 EETWTVVFKDGK
-251 KVSEKKVST
+251 KVSEKKVSS
-260 KVVKAPVTQVVK
+260 KVVNAPVTQVVK
-272 VGTKKAESSSASS
+272 VGTKTASSSSPSTRSSSASH
-285 RSNSR
+285 RS
-290 SRSNSGSTSNAGSRS
+290 T
-305 NSGSTSNAGSRSNS
+305 
-319 GSASNPVTS
+319 ASQSSDPVTS
-328 GSTCV
+328 GTTCL

-357 ALTAA
+357 AFTAA
-362 SRTLPLGSTIR
+362 SKTLPLGSTIR
-373 VTNVNNGRTVTVR
+373 VTNVSNGRTVTVR

>member
-29 RDTVTFSVDGVSEQG
+29 RDTVTFSVDGVSQQA
-44 KVKPGTVKQALAQHG
+44 KVKPGTVKQALAQRG

-96 KKVVRWTTAKNVSEV
+96 KKVVRWTTAKNVAEV
-111 LDQLNQ
+111 LAQLNQ

-127 RSLDISRTGLS
+127 RSLDISRAGLS

-146 VTVTAGGKTQK
+146 VTVTIGGKTQK
-157 VSAVGTV
+157 ITAVGTV
-164 ADALKAAKISVDSND
+164 ADALKAAKVEVDSSDAVN
-179 VSKPGLGTPLADG
+179 PGLGTPLSDG

-216 RVENPSMA
+216 KVEDSSLS
-224 KGATEI
+224 KGEI
-230 ATKGVKGTN
+230 KVITKGVNGIN
-239 EETWTVVYKDGK
+239 EETWTVVFKDGK
-251 KVSEKKVST
+251 KVSEKKVSS
-260 KVVKAPVTQVVK
+260 KVVNAPVTQVVK
-272 VGTKKAESSSASS
+272 VGTKTASSSSPSTRSSSASH
-285 RSNSR
+285 RS
-290 SRSNSGSTSNAGSRS
+290 T
-305 NSGSTSNAGSRSNS
+305 
-319 GSASNPVTS
+319 ASQSSDPVTS
-328 GSTCV
+328 GTTCL

-357 ALTAA
+357 AFTAA
-362 SRTLPLGSTIR
+362 SKTLPLGSTIR
-373 VTNVNNGRTVTVR
+373 VTNVSNGRTVTVR

>member
-29 RDTVTFSVDGVSEQG
+29 RDTVTFSVDGVSQQA
-44 KVKPGTVKQALAQHG
+44 KVKPGTVKQALAQRG

-74 EIHDGQ
+74 EIHGGQ
-80 VITVNY
+80 VVTVNY

-96 KKVVRWTTAKNVSEV
+96 KKVVRWTTAKNVAEV
-111 LDQLNQ
+111 LAQLNQ

-127 RSLDISRTGLS
+127 RSLDISRAGLS

-146 VTVTAGGKTQK
+146 VTVTIGGKTQK
-157 VSAVGTV
+157 ITAVGTV
-164 ADALKAAKISVDSND
+164 ADALKAAKVEVDSSDAVN
-179 VSKPGLGTPLADG
+179 PGLGTPLSDG

-216 RVENPSMA
+216 KVEDSSLP
-224 KGATEI
+224 KGEI
-230 ATKGVKGTN
+230 KVITKGVNGIN
-239 EETWTVVYKDGK
+239 EETWTVVFKDGK
-251 KVSEKKVST
+251 KVSEKKVSS
-260 KVVKAPVTQVVK
+260 KVVNAPVTQVVK
-272 VGTKKAESSSASS
+272 VGTKTASSSSPSTRSSSASH
-285 RSNSR
+285 RS
-290 SRSNSGSTSNAGSRS
+290 T
-305 NSGSTSNAGSRSNS
+305 
-319 GSASNPVTS
+319 ASQSSDPVTS
-328 GSTCV
+328 GTTCL

-357 ALTAA
+357 AFTAA
-362 SRTLPLGSTIR
+362 SKTLPLGSTIR
-373 VTNVNNGRTVTVR
+373 VTNVSNGRTVTVR